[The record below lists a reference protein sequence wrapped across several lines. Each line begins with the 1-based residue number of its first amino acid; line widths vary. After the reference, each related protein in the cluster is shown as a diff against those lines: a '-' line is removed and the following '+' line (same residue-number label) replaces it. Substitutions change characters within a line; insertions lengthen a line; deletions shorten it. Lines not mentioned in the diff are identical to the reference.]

1 MNRKILKGFV
11 CFCALVFT
19 ISACATAKNFAGFFG
34 ILNTGKDQGT
44 EKNITTF
51 GKTIRSV
58 RGNPDSHYYLAR
70 YYQERGNHME
80 AIIEFEKTLA
90 IDPEN
95 AKAQNAMGVSYDF
108 LKEFQKASECYQAA
122 LKLDPTSA
130 YIYYNNMGHSLALQG
145 KHIQAIEAF
154 KNAAAFDE
162 DFPEARVHNNL
173 GRAYAMSSQYELAL
187 AEFELTSG
195 NVSAESVL
203 SRVIFEA
210 GGQYPASET
219 AAVSAGDET
228 KAFAAGVS
236 KFLQE
241 RREAGNV
248 SNETAASVK
257 TPQIISTQGVAENVC
272 VEVSNGN
279 GVKFTARNTRDYL
292 MKKGFRVT
300 RLTNGINLSQTY
312 IYYEKGHVKE
322 AKALAGY
329 IPVVAKIQE
338 VSRLNEPRIKVKLL
352 VGKDM
357 IQYMKRLLQDSFV
370 SSWIGA

>member
-11 CFCALVFT
+11 CCCALVFT

-44 EKNITTF
+44 EKNIKTF
-51 GKTIRSV
+51 GKTIRSA

-70 YYQERGNHME
+70 YYQERGKHLE
-80 AIIEFEKTLA
+80 AIIEFEKTIA

-108 LKEFQKASECYQAA
+108 LREFKKASECYLAA
-122 LKLDPTSA
+122 LKLDPNSA
-130 YIYYNNMGHSLALQG
+130 YIYYNNMGQSLVLQG
-145 KHIQAIEAF
+145 KYIPAIEAF

-162 DFPEARVHNNL
+162 DLPDARIHNNL

-187 AEFELTSG
+187 AEFEITSG

-210 GGQYPASET
+210 GGQFTASET
-219 AAVSAGDET
+219 ATVSAGDGT
-228 KAFAAGVS
+228 KTFAAEVS

-241 RREAGNV
+241 RREANDV
-248 SNETAASVK
+248 SNETTASVNAPQK
-257 TPQIISTQGVAENVC
+257 PSTPGIDATVC

-292 MKKGFRVT
+292 VKKGFRVT
-300 RLTNGINLSQTY
+300 RVTNGINVSRTH
-312 IYYEKGHVKE
+312 IYYEKGYAKE
-322 AKALAGY
+322 AKALAGK
-329 IPVVAKIQE
+329 IPVIAKIKE
-338 VSRLNEPRIKVKLL
+338 FSSLDEPRIKVKLL
-352 VGKDM
+352 LGKDM
-357 IQYMKRLLQDSFV
+357 IPYMKKPSKDSV
-370 SSWIGA
+370 TSSWIGA

>member
-11 CFCALVFT
+11 CCCALVFT

-34 ILNTGKDQGT
+34 ILNTGKDQGI
-44 EKNITTF
+44 EKSITTF
-51 GKTIRSV
+51 GKTMRSA

-70 YYQERGNHME
+70 YYQERGKHLE
-80 AIIEFEKTLA
+80 AIIEFEKTIA

-95 AKAQNAMGVSYDF
+95 AKAQNAMGVSYDI
-108 LKEFQKASECYQAA
+108 LKEFKRASECYLAA
-122 LKLDPTSA
+122 LKLDPNSA
-130 YIYYNNMGHSLALQG
+130 YIYYNNMGQSLVLQG
-145 KHIQAIEAF
+145 KYIPAIEAF

-162 DFPEARVHNNL
+162 DLPDARIHNNL

-187 AEFELTSG
+187 AEFEISSG

-210 GGQYPASET
+210 GGQLPASVT
-219 AAVSAGDET
+219 ATVSAEDGT
-228 KAFAAGVS
+228 KAFSSRVS

-248 SNETAASVK
+248 RNETAASVK
-257 TPQIISTQGVAENVC
+257 IPQEPSTPDITANVC

-292 MKKGFRVT
+292 IKKGFRVT
-300 RLTNGINLSQTY
+300 KVTNGVNVSRTY
-312 IYYEKGHVKE
+312 IYYNKGYAEE
-322 AKALAGY
+322 ARALAGH
-329 IPVVAKIQE
+329 IPVIAEIKE
-338 VSRLNEPRIKVKLL
+338 VSSLDETPIKIRLL

-357 IQYMKRLLQDSFV
+357 IRYMKRPSQDSV
-370 SSWIGA
+370 TSSWIGA